1 MYYTNKETFVLS
13 ADGCMDTECGGL
25 ESILAGNDEGA
36 KGCCFSV
43 AMSADGIA
51 VLSSDGCAAAPDG
64 TRLPVS
70 DYSYA
75 ELHQAAPQLTPVSQA
90 IELARTCQ
98 GKIAITVHDQTM
110 LRQLR
115 MTLRYADCLDDTII
129 IGLGLVEA
137 ARVASANP
145 DLHIMVDALVNA
157 AQTTGLFG
165 LRAEPKDLS
174 ERLVSA
180 CRQAGLFTMSRCTD
194 DPHTL
199 AELIRKGVNFIETRR
214 PDITAALLPAGEAE
228 PHGIP
233 LRY

>member
-13 ADGCMDTECGGL
+13 ADGCMDTERGGL

-64 TRLPVS
+64 TRLSVS

-137 ARVASANP
+137 ARVASAHP
-145 DLHIMVDALVNA
+145 DLHIISMAVVRAGAIPELSMVTTFVIPRPAKCA
-157 AQTTGLFG
+157 AKSFPISFIRNG
-165 LRAEPKDLS
+165 S
-174 ERLVSA
+174 
-180 CRQAGLFTMSRCTD
+180 
-194 DPHTL
+194 TL
-199 AELIRKGVNFIETRR
+199 
-214 PDITAALLPAGEAE
+214 
-228 PHGIP
+228 
-233 LRY
+233 

>member
-13 ADGCMDTECGGL
+13 ADGCMDTERGGL

-129 IGLGLVEA
+129 IGLRLVEA
-137 ARVASANP
+137 ARSE
-145 DLHIMVDALVNA
+145 
-157 AQTTGLFG
+157 G
-165 LRAEPKDLS
+165 RAEGFIRAAGFGVPTGGAVHHEPMHGRSQYACGTHTQRRKLY
-174 ERLVSA
+174 RNTPAGHYGGAAA
-180 CRQAGLFTMSRCTD
+180 CR
-194 DPHTL
+194 
-199 AELIRKGVNFIETRR
+199 
-214 PDITAALLPAGEAE
+214 
-228 PHGIP
+228 
-233 LRY
+233 

>member
-13 ADGCMDTECGGL
+13 ADGCMDTERGGL
-25 ESILAGNDEGA
+25 ESILSGNDDGA
-36 KGCCFSV
+36 KGCCFTV
-43 AMSADGIA
+43 AMSADGI
-51 VLSSDGCAAAPDG
+51 APDG

-98 GKIAITVHDQTM
+98 SKIAITVHDQTM

-145 DLHIMVDALVNA
+145 DLHIMGELPNLPSEIDALVNA

-194 DPHTL
+194 DPNTL

>member
-1 MYYTNKETFVLS
+1 MCEILEYVDWNKIKSAEPKWFMGYSDNTNFTFLLNTI
-13 ADGCMDTECGGL
+13 ADTARIYG
-25 ESILAGNDEGA
+25 
-36 KGCCFSV
+36 
-43 AMSADGIA
+43 
-51 VLSSDGCAAAPDG
+51 P
-64 TRLPVS
+64 
-70 DYSYA
+70 
-75 ELHQAAPQLTPVSQA
+75 PVSQA

-145 DLHIMVDALVNA
+145 DLHIMGELPNLPSEIDALVNA

-194 DPHTL
+194 DPNTL